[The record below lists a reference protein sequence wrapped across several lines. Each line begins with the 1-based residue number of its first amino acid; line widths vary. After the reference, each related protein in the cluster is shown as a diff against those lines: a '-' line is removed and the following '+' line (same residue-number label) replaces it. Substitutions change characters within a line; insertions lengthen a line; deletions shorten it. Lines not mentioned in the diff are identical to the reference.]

1 MSDQYCGQERRS
13 PDQAWTALAT
23 QLADLHS
30 DVGEI
35 KTGMSDFRDGM
46 RELATAITKLALVE
60 ERQSQASLAIERCF
74 KLAERLEG
82 KIESVSLRVTEL
94 EKAEPQQARTS
105 EWVDR
110 AVWAIVAASSV
121 VTSLPV
127 DILVRAKFAAF

>member
-1 MSDQYCGQERRS
+1 MTDEFCGKDRRQN
-13 PDQAWTALAT
+13 DQAWVALAT

-46 RELATAITKLALVE
+46 RELAQAITKLALVE

-74 KLAERLEG
+74 KAAERLEG

-110 AVWAIVAASSV
+110 AVWAIVAATV
-121 VTSLPV
+121 
-127 DILVRAKFAAF
+127 AATASKLGVLG